1 MGGSANWADI
11 VLRGLDRTNYFVPY
25 EVHGEG
31 GVGYVQT
38 GAAKL
43 AFAGLAQSI
52 PTDAAIV
59 VVFGSR
65 NDGGGYSPD
74 SISKAATDLH
84 AQIRKRAQGAK
95 LLVIGP
101 PWVDENVPNNILT
114 IRDRLKI
121 AATKAGA
128 TFVDPIADEWFFGAD
143 AALIGSDG
151 VHPTDAGVQYMAE
164 RILPSSRA
172 SSHPSGSCT
181 GLRTRI
187 AGLLSSMGSRPR
199 IPRSKRSARSVGPWG
214 EGHEL
219 AGQLLEFGHCPVNCR
234 RARAVRIGDVIEVAV
249 ADEILRRTIGVEFR
263 QP

>member
-1 MGGSANWADI
+1 MKYTVRAASGTYKRALPSSPSPGWRKASPPMPPLSSSLVAATMAADI
-11 VLRGLDRTNYFVPY
+11 PLIRSAKRRPIFTPKS
-25 EVHGEG
+25 ESAHG
-31 GVGYVQT
+31 
-38 GAAKL
+38 A
-43 AFAGLAQSI
+43 
-52 PTDAAIV
+52 
-59 VVFGSR
+59 R
-65 NDGGGYSPD
+65 
-74 SISKAATDLH
+74 
-84 AQIRKRAQGAK
+84 

-151 VHPTDAGVQYMAE
+151 VHPTDAGVQYTAE

-181 GLRTRI
+181 GLRTRT

-199 IPRSKRSARSVGPWG
+199 IPRSKRSARSVRPWG

-219 AGQLLEFGHCPVNCR
+219 AGQLLEFGHCPVNSC

>member
-1 MGGSANWADI
+1 MGGSGSATWADI

-31 GVGYVQT
+31 GAGYVQT
-38 GAAKL
+38 GAVKL

-52 PTDAAIV
+52 PADAAIV

-65 NDGGGYSPD
+65 NGGGGYSPD
-74 SISKAATDLH
+74 SISKAATDLY
-84 AQIRKRAQGAK
+84 AQINKRAPGAK

-101 PWVDENVPNNILT
+101 PRVDENVPNNILT

-151 VHPTDAGVQYMAE
+151 VHPTDAGHQYMAE
-164 RILPSSRA
+164 RILPFIK
-172 SSHPSGSCT
+172 
-181 GLRTRI
+181 GLF
-187 AGLLSSMGSRPR
+187 APLG
-199 IPRSKRSARSVGPWG
+199 
-214 EGHEL
+214 
-219 AGQLLEFGHCPVNCR
+219 
-234 RARAVRIGDVIEVAV
+234 
-249 ADEILRRTIGVEFR
+249 
-263 QP
+263 